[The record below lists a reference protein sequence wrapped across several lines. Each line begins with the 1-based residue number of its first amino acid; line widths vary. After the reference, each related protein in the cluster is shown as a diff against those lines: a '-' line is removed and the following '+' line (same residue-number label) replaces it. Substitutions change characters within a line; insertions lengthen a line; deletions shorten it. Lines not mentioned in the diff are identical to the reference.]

1 MPPGQSFEMT
11 QEKPVSLI
19 LKLRRANNFVINVKV
34 DSEYDSEVELM
45 KIEKLFAMNI
55 LLKSMQKVKE
65 ISLAHY
71 QGVSSS
77 NEYAPICNT
86 KMINIDLN
94 KFRHSLPTKNTNLE
108 IQIKYFTEI
117 DLVMIP
123 NIIQHVPL
131 YPIHPVPEL
140 DSRKQKVAVNA

>member
-1 MPPGQSFEMT
+1 
-11 QEKPVSLI
+11 
-19 LKLRRANNFVINVKV
+19 
-34 DSEYDSEVELM
+34 
-45 KIEKLFAMNI
+45 
-55 LLKSMQKVKE
+55 MQKVKE
-65 ISLAHY
+65 ISLASLSRC
-71 QGVSSS
+71 VILT

-94 KFRHSLPTKNTNLE
+94 EFWHSLSARNTNLE

-140 DSRKQKVAVNA
+140 NSCKRKLWQLMHNKTHTEYFYSITVV